1 MVLERVPLGISRNQE
16 GPSLVEDRV
25 EQPGCEDHGHLSLPR
40 ALPPR
45 GFPSQQLA
53 QISEIESQINHSQI
67 I

>member
-1 MVLERVPLGISRNQE
+1 MLLERVPLGVSRKQE

-25 EQPGCEDHGHLSLPR
+25 GQPGCEDHGHLSLPW

-53 QISEIESQINHSQI
+53 QISVLESQINHSQI